1 MMENKDIRRL
11 ALYSRDGHFDT
22 SVEATVLNC
31 FIQLIDLNVHLKKD
45 IQVLKAKPEAQHFTI
60 DEYECI
66 LERESSLREHAT
78 LVGGAIPIMRFIYA
92 SEMVEYD
99 WYPQNPLERAKLD

>member
-1 MMENKDIRRL
+1 MMENKDIRKL

-45 IQVLKAKPEAQHFTI
+45 IQVLKAKPEA
-60 DEYECI
+60 
-66 LERESSLREHAT
+66 
-78 LVGGAIPIMRFIYA
+78 
-92 SEMVEYD
+92 
-99 WYPQNPLERAKLD
+99 